1 MDANNDPQFWARAK
15 AHLVR
20 YGGAFSPLIAESAA
34 GNYFTDADGRKIL
47 DFTSGQMSAIL
58 GHSHPEIVEVAR
70 QSFKPAMRPSGDTE
84 ALMALVEAAGRE
96 EGVPFTWLEA
106 GGGSDANFT
115 AAAGVPSL
123 DGFGPMGGG
132 FHSEAEFL
140 LLESIEPRIRLLQRV
155 LGKLAKEP

>member
-1 MDANNDPQFWARAK
+1 MVPDFAEAIVDLRFWRNEEAQTVHDRLTFMANNPF
-15 AHLVR
+15 L
-20 YGGAFSPLIAESAA
+20 A
-34 GNYFTDADGRKIL
+34 GCR
-47 DFTSGQMSAIL
+47 
-58 GHSHPEIVEVAR
+58 VEVAR

-140 LLESIEPRIRLLQRV
+140 LLDSIEPRIRLLKRV
-155 LGKLAKEP
+155 LGKLAK